1 MSRTII
7 ALDFSS
13 REEVLSFLDQ
23 LEEPVYVKIGMELTY
38 ACGLDIIKEVKARG
52 HKIFLDLKLHDIPN
66 TVKGGMKNLAKLGV
80 DIINCHCAGGIEMM
94 KAAKEGILEGTPEGK
109 EPAKLIGVTVLTSTS
124 KEVMNEELGIPGEVI
139 DTVVRY
145 AQNAKKAGLDGVVC
159 SVHEAKAIHEACGE
173 DFLTVTPGI
182 RLVGN
187 SADDQKR
194 VATPAYAKEQGCDM
208 IVVGRSI
215 TKSADPLKTYREIE
229 ETMSDGRI

>member
-13 REEVLSFLDQ
+13 REEVISFLKQFD
-23 LEEPVYVKIGMELTY
+23 EPVYVKIGMELTY
-38 ACGLDIIKEVKARG
+38 ACGLDMVREVKAMG

-80 DIINCHCAGGIEMM
+80 DIVNCHCGGGIAMM
-94 KAAKEGILEGTPEGK
+94 KAAKEGLVEGTPEGQ
-109 EPAKLIGVTVLTSTS
+109 EVPKLIGVTILTSTS
-124 KEVMNEELGIPGEVI
+124 KEAMNNELGIEGEVI
-139 DTVVRY
+139 DTVVHY
-145 AQNAKKAGLDGVVC
+145 AKNAKEAGLDGVVC
-159 SVHEAKAIHEACGE
+159 SVHEAKAIHDACGS

-182 RLVGN
+182 RLAGN
-187 SADDQKR
+187 SVDDQKR

-215 TKSADPLKTYREIE
+215 TKAENPAETYRQIEKEI
-229 ETMSDGRI
+229 SDGRI

>member
-23 LEEPVYVKIGMELTY
+23 FEEPVYVKIGMELTY

-182 RLVGN
+182 RLAGN